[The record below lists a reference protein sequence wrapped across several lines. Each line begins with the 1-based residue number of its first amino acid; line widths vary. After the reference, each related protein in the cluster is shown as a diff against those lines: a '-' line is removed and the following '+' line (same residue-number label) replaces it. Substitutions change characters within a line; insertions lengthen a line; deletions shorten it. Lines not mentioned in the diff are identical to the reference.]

1 MLLFSTVILLR
12 EDTRLYL
19 SWFCNLLFR
28 YLCASVLRSSKPFV
42 LCEALFYVISDDS
55 NDIAV
60 FTFLVIE
67 VTFLVPIDVY
77 WQYVWILHRWI

>member
-1 MLLFSTVILLR
+1 M
-12 EDTRLYL
+12 
-19 SWFCNLLFR
+19 
-28 YLCASVLRSSKPFV
+28 

-77 WQYVWILHRWI
+77 WQYVWILRRWI